1 MCTVCSAMSMSTC
14 PSVATSCPRVAA
26 SLVTC
31 PCSKAHYSPA
41 ASPGPHKSRA
51 RHKTLVCGVTG
62 EEAAQLHRGP
72 PQPPL
77 PGPELRVLGAKPQ
90 QPPPVGAG
98 HRADIGTSRN
108 FKMPG
113 ECPSSLLTLRIY

>member
-1 MCTVCSAMSMSTC
+1 MSMSTC
-14 PSVATSCPRVAA
+14 PSVATSCPRAAA

-51 RHKTLVCGVTG
+51 RHKTLVYGVTG
-62 EEAAQLHRGP
+62 EEAAQLHRGQ

-98 HRADIGTSRN
+98 HRADIGTLGLEK
-108 FKMPG
+108 FLM
-113 ECPSSLLTLRIY
+113 LTLRIY